1 MRLIKQSA
9 KYIAQDPTII
19 GAFKLVE
26 LAGRTC
32 YKSED
37 KITSDSWEKFID
49 MLMKRKH
56 YSPMEFGTIY
66 LTIDT
71 GSPAL
76 NPNYL
81 EAMDTAQFY
90 VRNKY
95 SKVKTESNTTH
106 TGTIYYI
113 TTNLRVIFE
122 NNRIEDLHYACEP
135 TKHERRYCVRLVTS
149 RDITHEYVRHRT
161 MSFCQESTRY
171 CNYSKG
177 KFGEEITCVIPS
189 WTNLK
194 EGKYTEQTNVEG
206 TDQTFVYS
214 LIDAECYYFDL
225 LKQGWKPQQAR
236 QVLPNALK
244 TELMMCGFESD
255 WEHFFELRMGEG
267 AHPTARELAFMIRDE
282 FINNSID
289 FHTIIHIDKDE
300 YKK

>member
-1 MRLIKQSA
+1 MRLIKQKA
-9 KYIAQDPTII
+9 EYIAQNPTII

-76 NPNYL
+76 NPAYL
-81 EAMDTAQFY
+81 EAMDTSQFY

-95 SKVKTESNTTH
+95 SKVKTESNSTK
-106 TGTIYYI
+106 TGTVYYI

-122 NNRIEDLHYACEP
+122 NNRIEDLRLSCEP
-135 TKHERRYCVRLVTS
+135 TKHERRYCVRLITS
-149 RDITHEYVRHRT
+149 RDILAEYTRHRVF
-161 MSFCQESTRY
+161 SYCVESTRY
-171 CNYSKG
+171 CNYSG
-177 KFGEEITCVIPS
+177 NKFGSQITCIIPS

-194 EGKYTEQTNVEG
+194 EGEYTNINNLSK
-206 TDQTFVYS
+206 TDAAFINS
-214 LIDAECYYFDL
+214 LCDTEDYYFGL
-225 LKQGWKPQQAR
+225 LNEGWKPQQAR

-244 TELMMCGFESD
+244 TEIMMCGFESD
-255 WEHFFELRMGEG
+255 WEHFFDLRLGAG
-267 AHPTARELAFMIRDE
+267 AHPSARELAYMIYQE
-282 FINNSID
+282 FQKIRACEMRVFTSGS
-289 FHTIIHIDKDE
+289 
-300 YKK
+300 

>member
-1 MRLIKQSA
+1 
-9 KYIAQDPTII
+9 
-19 GAFKLVE
+19 
-26 LAGRTC
+26 
-32 YKSED
+32 
-37 KITSDSWEKFID
+37 

-90 VRNKY
+90 AKNKH
-95 SKVKTESNTTH
+95 SKVKTESNPTK

-113 TTNLRVIFE
+113 TTNLRVVFE
-122 NNRIEDLHYACEP
+122 NGRIEDLHYSCAP
-135 TKHERRYCVRLVTS
+135 TKHERRYCVRLITS
-149 RDITHEYVRHRT
+149 RDILAEYTRHRVF
-161 MSFCQESTRY
+161 SYCVESTRY
-171 CNYSKG
+171 CNYSG
-177 KFGEEITCVIPS
+177 SKFGNQITFIIPS
-189 WTNLK
+189 WCELK
-194 EGKYTEQTNVEG
+194 EGEYDDVSGIKISDGMFTN
-206 TDQTFVYS
+206 S
-214 LIDAECYYFDL
+214 LLNAEVCYFEL
-225 LKQGWKPQQAR
+225 LNGGWKPQQAR

-244 TELMMCGFESD
+244 TEIMMCGFESD

-282 FINNSID
+282 FINNGVE
-289 FHTIIHIDKDE
+289 FHTVIHIDKDE

>member
-1 MRLIKQSA
+1 MKLIKQNA
-9 KYIAQDPTII
+9 EYIAQNPTII

-76 NPNYL
+76 NPAYL

-95 SKVKTESNTTH
+95 SKVKTESNPTK
-106 TGTIYYI
+106 TGTVYYI

-122 NNRIEDLHYACEP
+122 NNRIEDLRLSCEP
-135 TKHERRYCVRLVTS
+135 TKHERRYCVRLTTS
-149 RDITHEYVRHRT
+149 RDITHEFVRHRV

-171 CNYSKG
+171 CNYNKG
-177 KFGEEITCVIPS
+177 KFGEEITCIIPS

-194 EGKYTEQTNVEG
+194 EGEDINNQDLSLIDSSFLN
-206 TDQTFVYS
+206 S
-214 LIDAECYYFDL
+214 LIDAEGYYFYL
-225 LKQGWKPQQAR
+225 LENGWKPQQAR

-255 WEHFFELRMGEG
+255 WEHFFYLRMGEG
-267 AHPTARELAFMIRDE
+267 AHPSARELAHMIYDE
-282 FINNSID
+282 L
-289 FHTIIHIDKDE
+289 
-300 YKK
+300 YKNGAAKNICLTLQG